1 MSSAYLVLDDGWMAA
16 ERNRGISLET
26 EVQIVGVDL

>member
-1 MSSAYLVLDDGWMAA
+1 LTLIHEIQMAA